1 MSKPLISIILPVYN
15 KQKYVSKILQDIQA
29 QNFNDFECIV
39 IDDGS
44 TDASGKICD
53 EFSGIDERFQVL
65 HIKNQGV
72 SHARNV
78 GLKKAAGT
86 YITFIDADDRIAS
99 DYLKRLYNAAI
110 KSNADLII
118 AGYEKWWEDNDR
130 RVKIKL
136 PYSGLHNMQTLLS
149 DFAVQQKMTG
159 IYGFCWGKL
168 LKSDRLG
175 GVRFDENYV
184 LAEDFEFYLRVYP
197 LTKTVYFDDENNYF
211 YLQQADNS
219 SMVVEDDKIDYLA
232 QLYLNL
238 KYRTFLQNMDV
249 YTGKNREIVDQMLS
263 NYVFFTVFHCA
274 RSHMKSCVRQVH
286 RIVTKEHIMLH
297 GTNWMQKI
305 ILYFIRC
312 NYGQTVRLILSVYDL
327 LRKKLKQH

>member
-15 KQKYVSKILQDIQA
+15 KQKYVSKILRDIHIQL
-29 QNFNDFECIV
+29 FKEFECIV
-39 IDDGS
+39 VDDGS

-53 EFSGIDERFQVL
+53 EFAGIDERFQVL

-99 DYLKRLYNAAI
+99 DYLKRLYNAAV

-136 PYSGLHNMQTLLS
+136 PYSGLQNMQTLLF
-149 DFAVQQKMTG
+149 DFALQQKMTG

-175 GVRFDENYV
+175 SVRFDENYV

-197 LTKTVYFDDENNYF
+197 LTKTVYFDAHTYYY
-211 YLQQADNS
+211 YLQKSENS
-219 SMVVEDDKIDYLA
+219 SVTQDNKIDYLA
-232 QLYLNL
+232 QLHLNL
-238 KYRTFLQNMDV
+238 KYRNFLQKMNV
-249 YTGKNREIVDQMLS
+249 YTGNNREIVDQLLS

-274 RSHMKSCVRQVH
+274 RSHVKNCVRQVH
-286 RIVTKEHIMLH
+286 QIVTKEHIMLH
-297 GTNWMQKI
+297 GTNWMQKV

-312 NYGQTVRLILSVYDL
+312 NYGQAVQLILSVYDL
-327 LRKKLKQH
+327 LRKILKQH